1 MIRGIIL
8 NLLLD
13 KKADV
18 ASLSP
23 LNLAFIGD
31 TVFDLLVRS
40 ELVCEAN
47 RPVNALHKLASSRV
61 CAKAQAQAMG
71 IIMPMLTEDELA
83 VFKRGR
89 NAHTGG
95 IPKNQSSADYHYAT
109 GLECLFGWLYLK
121 GRAERINELYSA
133 ISFAEVDG
141 NE

>member
-1 MIRGIIL
+1 M

-13 KKADV
+13 KKVDV

-23 LNLAFIGD
+23 LNLAFVGD

-47 RPVNALHKLASSRV
+47 RPVNALHKSASSKV
-61 CAKAQAQAMG
+61 CAKAQAAAMNS
-71 IIMPMLTEDELA
+71 IIPMLSEDELA

-89 NAHTGG
+89 NARTGG

-121 GRAERINELYSA
+121 GRTERIRELYSA
-133 ISFAEVDG
+133 ISSAEVSGD
-141 NE
+141 E

>member
-1 MIRGIIL
+1 M
-8 NLLLD
+8 
-13 KKADV
+13 
-18 ASLSP
+18 
-23 LNLAFIGD
+23 GD

-47 RPVNALHKLASSRV
+47 RPVNALHKTASTKV
-61 CAKAQAQAMG
+61 CASAQAKA
-71 IIMPMLTEDELA
+71 INAIMPMLSEDEIA

-121 GRAERINELYSA
+121 GRTERINELYAA
-133 ISFAEVDG
+133 ISSSEDNG

>member
-1 MIRGIIL
+1 MIRGIFL

-47 RPVNALHKLASSRV
+47 RPVNALHKSASSKV

-109 GLECLFGWLYLK
+109 GLECLFGWLWLK
-121 GRAERINELYSA
+121 GKTERINELYSA
-133 ISFAEVDG
+133 ITSAEVDE

>member
-1 MIRGIIL
+1 M
-8 NLLLD
+8 LLD
-13 KKADV
+13 KKVDV

-23 LNLAFIGD
+23 LNLAFVGD

-47 RPVNALHKLASSRV
+47 RPVNALHKSASSKV
-61 CAKAQAQAMG
+61 CAKAQAAAMNS
-71 IIMPMLTEDELA
+71 IIPMLSEDELA

-89 NAHTGG
+89 NARTGG

-121 GRAERINELYSA
+121 GRTERIRELYSA
-133 ISFAEVDG
+133 ISSAEVSGD
-141 NE
+141 E

>member
-1 MIRGIIL
+1 
-8 NLLLD
+8 LLLD
-13 KKADV
+13 KKVDV

-23 LNLAFIGD
+23 LNLAFVGD

-47 RPVNALHKLASSRV
+47 RPVNALHKSASSKV
-61 CAKAQAQAMG
+61 CAKAQAAAMNS
-71 IIMPMLTEDELA
+71 IIPMLSEDELA

-89 NAHTGG
+89 NARTGG

-121 GRAERINELYSA
+121 GRTERIRELYSA
-133 ISFAEVDG
+133 ISSAEVSGD
-141 NE
+141 E